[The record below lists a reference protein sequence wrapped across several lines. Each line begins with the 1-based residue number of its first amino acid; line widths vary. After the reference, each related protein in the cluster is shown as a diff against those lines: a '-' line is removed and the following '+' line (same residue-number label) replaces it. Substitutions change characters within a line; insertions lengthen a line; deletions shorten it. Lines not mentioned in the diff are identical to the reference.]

1 MVAGAPPS
9 TRGHPP
15 LTRGLYVP
23 RDPVHPDAAVYPRW
37 HRDSVCL
44 SEADQS
50 RMAGLAVMLSSAA
63 QTSMISMIFLVF
75 PDDERRGLQVD
86 FDWYT
91 TYGIPF

>member
-1 MVAGAPPS
+1 
-9 TRGHPP
+9 
-15 LTRGLYVP
+15 
-23 RDPVHPDAAVYPRW
+23 
-37 HRDSVCL
+37 L

-75 PDDERRGLQVD
+75 PDDERRRLQVD